1 MAISSKIIVVFMLL
15 LSAIFLVQLSA
26 PAHARKLEVMMRSPI
41 SRVQPPSTG
50 RSVLQEPATQT
61 ESTTPGHSPSI
72 GHNSPPN

>member
-15 LSAIFLVQLSA
+15 LSAIFLVQLSV
-26 PAHARKLEVMMRSPI
+26 PAHARKLEVMRAPI
-41 SRVQPPSTG
+41 SSVHPPCTP
-50 RSVLQEPATQT
+50 RSVLQVTATQT